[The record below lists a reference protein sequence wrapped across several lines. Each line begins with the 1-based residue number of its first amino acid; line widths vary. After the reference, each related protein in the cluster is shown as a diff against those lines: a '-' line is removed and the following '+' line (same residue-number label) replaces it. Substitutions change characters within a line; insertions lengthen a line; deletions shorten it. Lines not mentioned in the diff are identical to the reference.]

1 MSPWKGRVYGSRWR
15 GMRLTS
21 KFSSPFCQHSMI
33 TISIPEHF
41 PEDWI
46 SAVWLIWVPLRLGG
60 QGSHL
65 VSVGACLCLWRP
77 KTALAPPP
85 FELGSERGCTSHF
98 HSDCSA
104 CVPEGSWESV
114 FVSSQC
120 WERQWYRHG
129 VYVSLWSSKWET
141 GTFILKGQ
149 KHF

>member
-15 GMRLTS
+15 GRRVTW

-33 TISIPEHF
+33 TISVPEHF

-46 SAVWLIWVPLRLGG
+46 SAVWLIWAPLRLGG

-85 FELGSERGCTSHF
+85 LSSWGLREGVQVIFILIALLVSQKGAGNLYLSLHSVGKGSDT
-98 HSDCSA
+98 DT
-104 CVPEGSWESV
+104 
-114 FVSSQC
+114 
-120 WERQWYRHG
+120 
-129 VYVSLWSSKWET
+129 VYVSLWSSRWET